1 MSEQSQIV
9 LTGLNHKSAP
19 VGLRERLSFDGETTP
34 QALAGLLESACLD
47 EVALLS
53 TCNRT
58 EIYAVSADP
67 EGAQQ
72 GLCQWLATRAG
83 LGADELDPHLYH
95 GEGSTAVTHLL
106 RVASGLDSL
115 VLGEPQILGQ
125 VRDAFEA
132 ARVAGTTDQRL
143 AKLFRSAVETG
154 KTVRSS
160 TALGAMPVSV
170 ASVAVQLV
178 ERVFGR
184 LGGRSVLI
192 VGAGE
197 ICTAAAIHIA
207 ERHPERLAVINRT
220 EARAIDLAERCCGE
234 AAPLTRL
241 RDELCLAD
249 IVVTSTGSP
258 EPLITREMLD
268 DVMRRRR
275 GEQMLIVDVAV
286 PRDVEASAGDINNL
300 YLYNVDDLQQIA
312 AENMKQRVA
321 EVPAAERLVAAAA
334 ARYMTW
340 EESLAVVPIIVALRS
355 RLESIRQAGVEQ
367 YVGKLPQLDDQGRR
381 CIEQMTQT
389 IVNRILHEPQTRL
402 RQCGGGPSSGASMAE
417 SLRYLF
423 DLDTSHRSPGSDA

>member
-1 MSEQSQIV
+1 MSEQTQIV
-9 LTGLNHKSAP
+9 VTGLNHRSAP
-19 VGLRERLSFDGETTP
+19 VGLRERLAFGGESTS
-34 QALAGLLESACLD
+34 QALTGLLEGACLD

-58 EIYAVSADP
+58 EIYGVTAAP
-67 EGAQQ
+67 EAAQQ
-72 GLCQWLATRAG
+72 GLRRWLARRAG
-83 LGADELDPHLYH
+83 LGPDELGAHLYH
-95 GEGSTAVTHLL
+95 HAGSGAVEHLL
-106 RVASGLDSL
+106 RVAAGLDSL

-125 VRDAFEA
+125 VRDAFET
-132 ARVAGTTDQRL
+132 ARAAGTTDRRL

-160 TALGAMPVSV
+160 TTLGAMPVSV

-184 LGGRSVLI
+184 LSGRSVLI

-207 ERHPERLAVINRT
+207 ERHPDRLVVINRT

-234 AAPLTRL
+234 AAPLARL
-241 RDELCLAD
+241 HDELCQAD
-249 IVVTSTGSP
+249 VVVTSTGSP
-258 EPLITREMLD
+258 EPLVTRDLLD

-286 PRDVEASAGDINNL
+286 PRDVEAAAGEISNV
-300 YLYNVDDLQQIA
+300 YLYNIDDLEQIA

-321 EVPAAERLVAAAA
+321 EVPAAERLVASAAS
-334 ARYMTW
+334 RYMAW

-367 YVGKLPQLDDQGRR
+367 YVGKLPHLDDQERR

-402 RQCGGGPSSGASMAE
+402 RQCGGPSSGASMAE

-423 DLDTSHRSPGSDA
+423 DLDTPQRSPSSDA